1 MSRTHDA
8 PSEKHNIDIKDI
20 LKDVEVCLK
29 QGLERKISSFF
40 DDYTMFQRTHNEVL
54 NLSIVKK
61 MLHVNGGECNHDH
74 NEHYKRS
81 ETMYHDEYIISR
93 YETEIETLKTENKN
107 LSLELEKYK
116 KYLDFNNHYH
126 HHDNDH
132 NDDDDEEEELL
143 SQPIN
148 LEITE
153 KHIETKDTDA
163 DSNSIL
169 EIQIEKNI
177 KNIVLNNMNNGRR
190 GGRGGR
196 RRGRGGRGG
205 RGRRGRRGRRGGRK
219 ERGRRRRGRGRK
231 ERGRGGGRRERGRR
245 ERGRRSHANISNST
259 RT

>member
-61 MLHVNGGECNHDH
+61 MLHVNGDECNHDH

-116 KYLDFNNHYH
+116 KYLTNRY
-126 HHDNDH
+126 
-132 NDDDDEEEELL
+132 
-143 SQPIN
+143 
-148 LEITE
+148 
-153 KHIETKDTDA
+153 IE
-163 DSNSIL
+163 SIL
-169 EIQIEKNI
+169 CKNQILFKNNQQVI
-177 KNIVLNNMNNGRR
+177 LLYPHPYPHPHLHLKN
-190 GGRGGR
+190 
-196 RRGRGGRGG
+196 
-205 RGRRGRRGRRGGRK
+205 
-219 ERGRRRRGRGRK
+219 
-231 ERGRGGGRRERGRR
+231 
-245 ERGRRSHANISNST
+245 
-259 RT
+259 